1 MIERIAVENFKAIY
15 KKVDFP
21 VQPFTVFIGNNGTGK
36 SSVIEAL
43 RLLKLAA
50 GRGLDKTFEEYG
62 RLDKIRNY
70 NSRIDN
76 DSSNKINS
84 PKIFSPLT
92 IALTALVNENKY
104 EYEVRINTSAD
115 GFYIV
120 ESEKLTCNGGDVLV
134 ASITEDTSIGKA
146 ILYNSIY
153 SQVAELDYTPN
164 RLWLGYERSY
174 MSDEL
179 NEFADYVENWQFLY
193 LNAHVMGQPVLQEKL
208 FRTPRLKDD
217 GSNIANYLLWIKS
230 MGQEYIDSLIRKMRF
245 VLPYID
251 KLESHVLEG
260 TKNPEVELLL
270 YEKNKNREPLP
281 GWLLSSGTL
290 RVLALLAMFETPE
303 KPSVLFIDE
312 IENGLDPRTIGL
324 FLSEVENVFD
334 DKSMQVILTTHSPY
348 LLDLVSLENIIVV
361 EKENEGSSFYL
372 PNDEQGLK
380 LWKEKFSSGK
390 LYTMGKLT
398 E

>member
-76 DSSNKINS
+76 DSSKKINS

-153 SQVAELDYTPN
+153 SQVAELDY
-164 RLWLGYERSY
+164 
-174 MSDEL
+174 
-179 NEFADYVENWQFLY
+179 
-193 LNAHVMGQPVLQEKL
+193 
-208 FRTPRLKDD
+208 
-217 GSNIANYLLWIKS
+217 
-230 MGQEYIDSLIRKMRF
+230 
-245 VLPYID
+245 
-251 KLESHVLEG
+251 
-260 TKNPEVELLL
+260 
-270 YEKNKNREPLP
+270 
-281 GWLLSSGTL
+281 
-290 RVLALLAMFETPE
+290 
-303 KPSVLFIDE
+303 
-312 IENGLDPRTIGL
+312 
-324 FLSEVENVFD
+324 
-334 DKSMQVILTTHSPY
+334 
-348 LLDLVSLENIIVV
+348 
-361 EKENEGSSFYL
+361 
-372 PNDEQGLK
+372 
-380 LWKEKFSSGK
+380 
-390 LYTMGKLT
+390 
-398 E
+398 